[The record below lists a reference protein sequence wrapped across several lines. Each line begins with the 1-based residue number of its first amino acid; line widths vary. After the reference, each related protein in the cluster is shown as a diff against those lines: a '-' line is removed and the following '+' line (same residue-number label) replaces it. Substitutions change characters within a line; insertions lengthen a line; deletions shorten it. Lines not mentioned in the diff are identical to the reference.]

1 MEENRSSISFADL
14 KSFMRFL
21 TGCESIPAARIEG
34 GKITVSFN
42 TDGIVFSSA
51 CLHQPEL
58 PGRADSYSEFQ
69 TTLKA
74 VINDTFRWK
83 SFNSN

>member
-1 MEENRSSISFADL
+1 MEENRSPISFAVL

-21 TGCESIPAARIEG
+21 TGCESIPTAGIEG

-42 TDGIVFSSA
+42 KDETVFSSA
-51 CLHQPEL
+51 CLHQLEL
-58 PGRADSYSEFQ
+58 PGQADSYSEFQ

-74 VINDTFRWK
+74 VIDDSFCWK
-83 SFNSN
+83 SFNSI

>member
-1 MEENRSSISFADL
+1 
-14 KSFMRFL
+14 MRFL
-21 TGCESIPAARIEG
+21 TGSESILPAAGIEG
-34 GKITVSFN
+34 GKITISFN

-51 CLHQPEL
+51 CLHQLEL

-74 VINDTFRWK
+74 VIDDSFRWK
-83 SFNSN
+83 SLNSIQVMEDH

>member
-1 MEENRSSISFADL
+1 MKENGSSISFADM

-21 TGCESIPAARIEG
+21 TGCESIPAAGIEG

-51 CLHQPEL
+51 CLHQLEL

-74 VINDTFRWK
+74 VINDTFLWK
-83 SFNSN
+83 SFNSI